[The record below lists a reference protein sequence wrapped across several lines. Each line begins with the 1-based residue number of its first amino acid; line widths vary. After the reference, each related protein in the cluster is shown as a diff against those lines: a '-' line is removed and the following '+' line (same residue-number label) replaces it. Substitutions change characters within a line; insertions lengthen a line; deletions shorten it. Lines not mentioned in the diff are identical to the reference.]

1 MAQPAAQPSLFDQFA
16 RGWRGYL
23 LVALIALMSSL
34 FGAGQVPVMDDAES
48 RFAQATRQ
56 MLETGDYVRI
66 RVQDEERNVKPVGVH
81 WLQAASVTLFEPV
94 TGKLNAIW
102 PYRLPSALGIALAAI
117 ATLWGGAV
125 LAGKRAALFGA
136 ALLAAGVLA
145 GLEGMTAKTDAVLLG
160 FTTLAMAALARLRTL
175 PDERRIL
182 GSKEL
187 SMLFWAAI
195 GCGVLVK
202 GPVTPLV
209 AALTLGALAI
219 WERRARWMKPLLF
232 WPGPLLALL
241 IVAPWSIA
249 ITFETQGR
257 FFAEMF
263 GGDIAPKLM
272 SGQEGQFALPGFH
285 TFLLPFLIFPATYA
299 LPAAGRVA
307 LEAVRAPRAS
317 DAHASIRFL
326 LAWAV
331 PTILF
336 FEIAPTKLPHY
347 VLPAYP
353 PITLLCGCGLAAMRG
368 FRWRTAHPAGVVLF
382 AVTGVVLVTL
392 ISMSATFMPGDFAA
406 DIRRAISTALI
417 GIGIVAAGFT
427 ALIMLRRPAARVAAM
442 VLCALALSFSLRE
455 RLLPEAR
462 TLFVSNEAVAALT
475 RARLTPRDD
484 RPLWVVGYDETSLVF
499 LTRTSIRLAMPAQAA
514 AGANAGDAMIVEGR
528 QLETVSEALAARELS
543 FTPAEPPVQGVA
555 AGGGERVR
563 LFVGEVTELDAVS
576 EAADGRPRNP

>member
-1 MAQPAAQPSLFDQFA
+1 MAPPDRPSLFDQFA
-16 RGWRGYL
+16 RGWRGYA

-34 FGAGQVPVMDDAES
+34 FGAGQVPVMDTDEA

-56 MLETGDYVRI
+56 MLETNDFVRI
-66 RVQDEERNVKPVGVH
+66 RLQEQERNVKPIGIH
-81 WLQAASVTLFEPV
+81 WLQAASVNVFEPLA
-94 TGKLNAIW
+94 GSMNAIW
-102 PYRLPSALGIALAAI
+102 PYRLPSAFGIALAAI

-125 LAGKRAALFGA
+125 LVGHRAALFGA
-136 ALLAAGVLA
+136 AMLAAGVLV

-175 PDERRIL
+175 PDERRIM

-187 SMLFWAAI
+187 AMLFWAAFA
-195 GCGVLVK
+195 CGVLVK

-209 AALTLGALAI
+209 VGLTLLALAL
-219 WERRARWMKPLLF
+219 WERRARWLKPLLF

-249 ITFETQGR
+249 ISLETEGR
-257 FFAEMF
+257 FFGEMF
-263 GGDIAPKLM
+263 AGDILPKLLG
-272 SGQEGQFALPGFH
+272 GQEGQFALPGFH

-307 LEAVRAPRAS
+307 LEAVRAPRR
-317 DAHASIRFL
+317 DEEHASIRFL

-336 FEIAPTKLPHY
+336 FELAPTKLPHY

-353 PITLLCGCGLAAMRG
+353 AIALLCGCGIAAMRG
-368 FRWRTAHPAGVVLF
+368 LRWRTAHPAGVVLF

-392 ISMSATFMPGDFAA
+392 MAMSATFMPGDFSA
-406 DIRRAISTALI
+406 DLRRAVSTGLI
-417 GIGIVAAGFT
+417 GVGIVAAGFT

-442 VLCALALSFSLRE
+442 VICALALSFSLRE

-462 TLFVSNEAVAALT
+462 TLFVSSEAVAALT
-475 RARLTPRDD
+475 RARLTPRDT
-484 RPLWVVGYDETSLVF
+484 RPLWVIGYNEASLVF
-499 LTRTSIRLAMPAQAA
+499 LTRTSIRLATPMEAGAQAQI
-514 AGANAGDAMIVEGR
+514 GDAMMVEGR
-528 QLETVSEALAARELS
+528 VLETVAAELAVRQLTFRPS
-543 FTPAEPPVQGVA
+543 EPPVLGLA
-555 AGGGERVR
+555 AGRGEHVR
-563 LFVGEVTELDAVS
+563 LFVGEVIEAPAPN
-576 EAADGRPRNP
+576 EAADSQ